1 MKFTSDLF
9 FRHILRP
16 FLFFTGL
23 MVVALLWLGCA
34 KEGIYHSV
42 KKGET
47 LYRIGKTYDVD
58 PDYLARANGI
68 FFARNLQAGQ
78 RLFIPGA
85 DKARRVI
92 PYAEEQKV
100 SKKIITRK
108 PHLSVSKK
116 KKQPTKPTVV
126 AKKPSAKKVSKT
138 KKTSNVTAR
147 KTNFS
152 WPVKGR
158 VLRPFNPKGKFPCR
172 GVEISASSGTPVR
185 SAGAGRVIYSG
196 NGIRGYGNLLILEH
210 EDSFF
215 TVYGFNQKN
224 LVQTGAFVGDGEKIA
239 LTGSPPDGRSPRL
252 HFEVRRG
259 NEAVNPRIFLP

>member
-1 MKFTSDLF
+1 MKFFSNLF
-9 FRHILRP
+9 FRYNPGMVLLSP
-16 FLFFTGL
+16 VLL
-23 MVVALLWLGCA
+23 VVALLSLGCV

-47 LYRIGKTYDVD
+47 LYRIGKTYNVD
-58 PDYLARANGI
+58 PDQLARANGI

-85 DKARRVI
+85 DRARRVI
-92 PYAEEQKV
+92 PYAEKQTVSTKV
-100 SKKIITRK
+100 ITRK
-108 PHLSVSKK
+108 PLSSVSKK

-126 AKKPSAKKVSKT
+126 AKKPST
-138 KKTSNVTAR
+138 KKATKAKITPKVAAR
-147 KTNFS
+147 KMNFS

-224 LVQTGAFVGDGEKIA
+224 LVQTGSFVGDGEKIA